1 METSQH
7 DRTFVNL
14 TDDPAQGRGARRTY
28 VRRAVMT
35 NYHKRRNQKKKAS
48 RSEPEAATGTREGVS
63 EVSMT
68 PNDLVSSRL
77 NPQMCALVPMFSLF
91 EQRRFPEPSLMH
103 MSNSVL
109 RYLCGQASKVALD
122 LSLVA
127 FLHPSSEQELES
139 SASSSSRL
147 SPLKTCQNLL
157 RAYGSCKSET
167 VGLSVDREP
176 LWEMI
181 HQHQE
186 WIYAKARIVLFCCG
200 VELRT
205 WAPVGFL
212 TNFDQVG
219 TFGTWELL
227 SAAQAVAVYL
237 LLRIKLGGNS
247 PAFPNGDIALL
258 YTLGVIFRRLQ
269 LEGTLDVSQHPQ
281 EDWKQWVFCESFV
294 RVATIYFALNAVVSM
309 EIGLPCNSPL
319 DWNTEGMLLPASKA
333 SWSAQ
338 NIEDWKKRTNNLS
351 PYKQLKWKDL
361 LAPPTYIGDCP
372 VEEWRESSDEMGLL
386 VTMTMT
392 LRAQLLREAI
402 QTGRISPR

>member
-1 METSQH
+1 METSEH

-48 RSEPEAATGTREGVS
+48 RSEAEVATGTREGVS

-77 NPQMCALVPMFSLF
+77 NPQICALVPMFSLF

-139 SASSSSRL
+139 SASPSSTL

-167 VGLSVDREP
+167 LGLSVDREP

-186 WIYAKARIVLFCCG
+186 WIYAK
-200 VELRT
+200 
-205 WAPVGFL
+205 
-212 TNFDQVG
+212 VG

-237 LLRIKLGGNS
+237 LLRIQLGGNS

-294 RVATIYFALNAVVSM
+294 RVATIYFALNAVISM

-319 DWNTEGMLLPASKA
+319 DWDTEGMLLPASKA

-338 NIEDWKKRTNNLS
+338 NIDDWKKRTNALS

-361 LAPPTYIGDCP
+361 LAPPTSIGDCP

-386 VTMTMT
+386 VTMAMT

-402 QTGRISPR
+402 QAGNIPSRQYPASDAQ